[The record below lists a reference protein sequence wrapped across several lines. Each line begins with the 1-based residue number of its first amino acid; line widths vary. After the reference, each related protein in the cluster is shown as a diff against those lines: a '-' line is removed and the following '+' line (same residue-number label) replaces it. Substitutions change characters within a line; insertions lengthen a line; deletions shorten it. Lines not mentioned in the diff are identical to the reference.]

1 MGDSHTHTP
10 GKSEQQAQKV
20 RSLLQSYYSSQDKES
35 IVGREYSEDASSYI
49 HPEEGDLD
57 LVLLG
62 QADVQRHVNKLVKEK
77 RLGELLEEERRVATE
92 AGNADI
98 ELRNIVYES
107 YSRFVEASSVVD
119 DLAGA
124 LEGLDAQLHTLDSL
138 VSRVV
143 SQSKDIDDALN
154 EQQRVIIDMNQSR
167 TMLHKLALLF
177 KVPRKMKVAVER
189 GAYDVAVEL
198 YADAKPVL
206 AAYSKDHAAI
216 REISDEIEIYRSL
229 MVESLRTKL
238 MGESD
243 GKNDDSVVMMLAT
256 LDEPTD
262 SLVGIFLASQRS
274 KIKHEVHIFIEM
286 LEACETLHD
295 MVGVV
300 DSNVFHMVE
309 SLIGPMV
316 RIFEKLFHSSARD
329 DVVDVVREYL
339 NTIHESIRSCVMAKM
354 VHVVALV
361 GGMDI
366 SGMELERP
374 VSPEEVLN
382 QNDPLQVEPVYLML
396 GTLRRHSMS
405 LDELVPEG
413 LAVNALHVLVGDIL
427 DSHVRAVFS
436 VIGARWFKGVK
447 QIMMKIVMSY
457 STGDDPNSYRF
468 LKMDMKALD
477 VQARQDFGIIQSC
490 GMTWVV
496 HRWIQEEWVDFLL
509 KSIINS
515 WSDTAMHLASLVA
528 RIVDISMDSTRQAT
542 SPVMMLEHA
551 YSIPTTLIGTKA
563 PLATL
568 CLSNTLGRMS
578 DFLQDKVKD
587 VCKGIVL
594 VSPNRQP
601 GSPVSEFDHSHG
613 PDIQATIDALGTHY
627 VVLIKKALKDSLG
640 TLDQVLAASSS
651 PPLSPSTIAT
661 TLVLACL
668 RVETDY
674 ATVGMADTDAQK
686 PHARIWE
693 IIEHTIMTE
702 LDMIKSLQLSKA
714 AFQQIQVDCHLIKQQ
729 LSSHT
734 NDPMS
739 MTELLDRLSITA
751 AEQCDEPI
759 LLDPIALDKIVS
771 SSV

>member
-1 MGDSHTHTP
+1 MGDTHTHTP

-20 RSLLQSYYSSQDKES
+20 RSLLQSYYSSSSQDKEGF
-35 IVGREYSEDASSYI
+35 VGRDAPSHI

-62 QADVQRHVNKLVKEK
+62 QADVERHVSKLVKEK

-107 YSRFVEASSVVD
+107 YSRFMEASSVVD

-189 GAYDVAVEL
+189 GAYDVAAEL

-206 AAYSKDHAAI
+206 GAYSKDHAAI
-216 REISDEIEIYRSL
+216 RELSDEIEIYRSL

-238 MGESD
+238 MGESH
-243 GKNDDSVVMMLAT
+243 GKNDDAVVMMLAT
-256 LDEPTD
+256 LDEPID

-274 KIKHEVHIFIEM
+274 KIKHELDIFIEM
-286 LEACETLHD
+286 LDSCETLHD
-295 MVGVV
+295 VAGAV
-300 DSNVFHMVE
+300 DSNVSHMAE

-316 RIFEKLFHSSARD
+316 GISEKLFHSSARD
-329 DVVDVVREYL
+329 DVVDIVRGYL
-339 NTIHESIRSCVMAKM
+339 NTIHDSIRSCVVSKM
-354 VHVVALV
+354 VNVVAVV
-361 GGMDI
+361 GGMDT
-366 SGMELERP
+366 SGMELEHP
-374 VSPEEVLN
+374 VVPEEVLN
-382 QNDPLQVEPVYLML
+382 QNDPLQVDPVYMML
-396 GTLRRHSMS
+396 YSLKNHSIS
-405 LDELVPEG
+405 LDERVPEA
-413 LAVNALHVLVGDIL
+413 LSVNALHILVGDII
-427 DSHVRAVFS
+427 DSHTSAVFS

-447 QIMMKIVMSY
+447 QMIMKIVMNY

-490 GMTWVV
+490 AMTWVV
-496 HRWIQEEWVDFLL
+496 HPWIQEEWVDFLL
-509 KSIINS
+509 KSIMNA
-515 WSDTAMHLASLVA
+515 WSDTIMHLGGLAA
-528 RIVDISMDSTRQAT
+528 RIADIHVDPREQAT
-542 SPVMMLEHA
+542 SSVMMLEHA
-551 YSIPTTLIGTKA
+551 YSIPTTLMAANA
-563 PLATL
+563 PLAIL
-568 CLSNTLGRMS
+568 CLSNTLSLMYE
-578 DFLQDKVKD
+578 FMQDKVRD

-601 GSPVSEFDHSHG
+601 GSPVNEFGGTNG
-613 PDIQATIDALGTHY
+613 PGIQATIDALETQY
-627 VVLIKKALKDSLG
+627 VALIKDTIKDSMG
-640 TLDQVLAASSS
+640 TLGQVLASSS
-651 PPLSPSTIAT
+651 TPPGSPSPIAH
-661 TLVLACL
+661 TLVKACL

-674 ATVGMADTDAQK
+674 ATVGMADKDALR
-686 PHARIWE
+686 PRARIWE
-693 IIEHTIMTE
+693 IVEYAIMTQ
-702 LDMIKSLQLSKA
+702 LDMIKSLRLSKA

-771 SSV
+771 AL